1 MPGIAEIL
9 HKQRIAL
16 TRARIA
22 FLLDCNI
29 APCAYDVGDVNE
41 VVTAKPVESDL
52 GLLALV
58 SVMHGNDSS
67 RGFIDGVDSGRR
79 VGLDYDAQVMIPS
92 MNFEFLVV
100 T

>member
-9 HKQRIAL
+9 HKQRVAL

-22 FLLDCNI
+22 FLLDCDV

-58 SVMHGNDSS
+58 SVMHGNDFSAAWS
-67 RGFIDGVDSGRR
+67 LEVEW
-79 VGLDYDAQVMIPS
+79 GLTTILKLWFHP
-92 MNFEFLVV
+92 
-100 T
+100 